1 MPGKRTRTQE
11 RIALAV
17 VPVADR
23 VDLFGDV
30 AAAFAGL
37 TTWLALKRVAATQ
50 AKSPADFQRIGATAC
65 VRYVL
70 HGWTESERDR
80 LRLTV
85 ELNETASG
93 RVLWSD
99 RVDRK
104 LTEREALRADIAE
117 RIGQAVPEML
127 LRREL
132 DRSALEPPEDLTS
145 HDLALLAFAAIMQP
159 RRARF
164 QAAADQLAEAEGK
177 GGALAGTRFAQV
189 WWHLMAISQG
199 WGGDLISAGA
209 AAGRLDQG
217 DPASVALSAYTGSA
231 LLGDYV
237 TASARLDLV
246 LDGAP
251 LCGTAASFK
260 ALTLCWLNE
269 PIEAIAHAEQASRMP
284 ALGPELAWRDH
295 VTALA
300 HYIAG
305 RYEDALRWARIS
317 ATHHPGLAANIRV
330 MASSLAVL
338 GRLDEARQA
347 ASQVLVIDPAFRI
360 GAWRGRSL
368 LPDAC
373 LESMAP
379 RLRLAGLPL

>member
-1 MPGKRTRTQE
+1 MPGKRIRTEE
-11 RIALAV
+11 RVALAV
-17 VPVADR
+17 VAVADR

-30 AAAFAGL
+30 GAVLAGL
-37 TTWLALKRVAATQ
+37 ATWLAVSRVAATLAQ
-50 AKSPADFQRIGATAC
+50 SPADLQRIGAVTG

-85 ELNETASG
+85 ELNETESG

-104 LTEREALRADIAE
+104 LAEREALRGDIAE
-117 RIGQAVPEML
+117 RIGRGVPEVL

-132 DRSALEPPEDLTS
+132 DRSALAPAEALTA
-145 HDLALLAFAAIMQP
+145 HDLALVAFAAIMQP
-159 RRARF
+159 RRAPF
-164 QAAADQLAEAEGK
+164 EAAADRLAEAEGK

-199 WGGDLISAGA
+199 WGGDLF
-209 AAGRLDQG
+209 AAGSAADGLDPN
-217 DPASVALSAYTGSA
+217 DPASVALSAYAGSA
-231 LLGDYV
+231 LRGDYA
-237 TASARLDLV
+237 TTSEHLDLV

-251 LCGTAASFK
+251 LCGVASSFK
-260 ALTLCWLNE
+260 ALALCWLNQ
-269 PIEAIAHAEQASRMP
+269 PGAAIAHAEQASRMP
-284 ALGPELAWRDH
+284 ALGPERAWRDH

-300 HYIAG
+300 HYAAG
-305 RYEDALRWARIS
+305 RYEDSLRWARIS
-317 ATHHPGLAANIRV
+317 ATHHPALAANIRV
-330 MASSLAVL
+330 LASSLAVL

-347 ASQVLVIDPAFRI
+347 ASQVLVVDPGFRI

-368 LPDAC
+368 APHAC
-373 LESMAP
+373 LDSMAP
-379 RLRLAGLPL
+379 RLRLAGLPA